1 MRETT
6 RAVHAGENPFSPGR
20 VGDVV
25 SPIHV
30 SSTFAR
36 RVIHKPTGGYEY
48 SRSANPTRDAY
59 EKALAELE
67 GAKYALGYSSGLAA
81 GANILLA
88 LLGKG
93 DHVVASDDLY
103 GGTRRLFLK
112 TFGKFGLDF
121 SFVDAREPA
130 NVESAIRENTKI
142 VWLES
147 PTNPTLKLCDIRE
160 ISGIA
165 HKGGAIAVVDNT
177 FASPYFQNPLSLEAD
192 IVLHSATKYIGGH
205 SNVINGAV
213 MVSDEGLHEKL
224 RFQQNAVGAVPS
236 PFDAHTIHVQLKTLG
251 LRMERHAQNAQDVA
265 EFLEAH
271 PKVKRVYYP
280 GLKSHPQHE
289 LAKTQMRGFG
299 GMVSFEIR
307 GGMEAAARFLKSLE
321 IFLLAESLGGVESL
335 AEHPASMTHAS
346 VSREDRMRAGLSD
359 GLVRLS
365 VGIEDSGDLIS
376 DLDNS
381 LK

>member
-1 MRETT
+1 M
-6 RAVHAGENPFSPGR
+6 
-20 VGDVV
+20 
-25 SPIHV
+25 
-30 SSTFAR
+30 
-36 RVIHKPTGGYEY
+36 
-48 SRSANPTRDAY
+48 
-59 EKALAELE
+59 
-67 GAKYALGYSSGLAA
+67 
-81 GANILLA
+81 
-88 LLGKG
+88 
-93 DHVVASDDLY
+93 VASDDLY